1 MNKKIIIGSRGSKLA
16 LWQANFVKDKLAV
29 LGCDLEIKI
38 IKTKGDQIQDLSFDK
53 IEGKGFFTKEIEN
66 ALIENK
72 IDLAVHSLKDLETT
86 QPNDLILGAIPARE
100 DASDCLLINKNSKD
114 ESQLLDL
121 CKNAIVGTSSAR
133 RQNQIKLHRPD
144 TNVKDLRGNVPT
156 RISKL
161 KNGEYDAILL
171 AKAGLNR
178 LKIDVS
184 EFHIFDLSPSFI
196 ISAPAQGA
204 LGLQIRANDEDLKKR
219 IKQLNDFSSEQD
231 VSFERKILKGI
242 QGGCHSPFGAYSKI
256 DKDGNRITW
265 VSYAKK
271 VSDVPKRLV
280 TNENN
285 ITSILAQLNN
295 NHSGKKV
302 WISRKLDKESIF
314 KRITEAAK
322 FNISDESLIKTNIL
336 HLEKLPDSEWVFFN
350 SIFSFES
357 VKHFKENFQ
366 RKKIGAFGNATSNHL
381 KSNGLK
387 VEFIGTGSPINV
399 ALNFSNLVL
408 PNEVVFFP
416 SSNRSLGSVQKELD
430 KANKVIKETYQTNLI
445 AKELDS
451 HDYLIFTSPSNVEAY
466 FSVNRYK
473 SEQVI
478 SIGSSTTKALKNA
491 GVNVVHQAYE
501 STELALADTLLSLN

>member
-1 MNKKIIIGSRGSKLA
+1 M
-16 LWQANFVKDKLAV
+16 
-29 LGCDLEIKI
+29 
-38 IKTKGDQIQDLSFDK
+38 
-53 IEGKGFFTKEIEN
+53 
-66 ALIENK
+66 
-72 IDLAVHSLKDLETT
+72 
-86 QPNDLILGAIPARE
+86 
-100 DASDCLLINKNSKD
+100 
-114 ESQLLDL
+114 
-121 CKNAIVGTSSAR
+121 
-133 RQNQIKLHRPD
+133 
-144 TNVKDLRGNVPT
+144 
-156 RISKL
+156 
-161 KNGEYDAILL
+161 
-171 AKAGLNR
+171 
-178 LKIDVS
+178 
-184 EFHIFDLSPSFI
+184 
-196 ISAPAQGA
+196 
-204 LGLQIRANDEDLKKR
+204 
-219 IKQLNDFSSEQD
+219 
-231 VSFERKILKGI
+231 
-242 QGGCHSPFGAYSKI
+242 
-256 DKDGNRITW
+256 
-265 VSYAKK
+265 
-271 VSDVPKRLV
+271 V

-357 VKHFKENFQ
+357 VKHFKGNFQ
-366 RKKIGAFGNATSNHL
+366 SKKIGAFGNATSNHL

-399 ALNFSNLVL
+399 ALNFSNVVL

-466 FSVNRYK
+466 FSVNTYK